1 MSYVLVI
8 KERFKIFP
16 NNRKQLNPSPSNY
29 QRPKHSW
36 KFPENSWSAKNCIYC
51 LIECNGVLT
60 QCDSSQRA
68 KYAAEYAL
76 QRAILASSIH
86 YCTLI
91 IISSHLLTWDWAHAA
106 LVPHPPLMI
115 MVMVSS
121 TSEYLIVSYDADDAI
136 LSYNCIAPP
145 PTVVHQ
151 PVLRESPLLLNTAP
165 PLYFID
171 LPKSFLHQWNTSL
184 NHQSCNFSFK
194 ICTNSVSLAIS
205 FKTGHQQWIAKREAG
220 SSWWS
225 RCWSFV

>member
-60 QCDSSQRA
+60 QCDSSQRV
-68 KYAAEYAL
+68 KYAAEYSL

-86 YCTLI
+86 YCTMI
-91 IISSHLLTWDWAHAA
+91 IISSHLLTRDWAYAA
-106 LVPHPPLMI
+106 PPATDDDDDGDDGVGLNWSPNCHPPVNIWLFHM
-115 MVMVSS
+115 MPMMPYYH
-121 TSEYLIVSYDADDAI
+121 TIV
-136 LSYNCIAPP
+136 P

-151 PVLRESPLLLNTAP
+151 PVLGESPLLLNSAT
-165 PLYFID
+165 
-171 LPKSFLHQWNTSL
+171 
-184 NHQSCNFSFK
+184 
-194 ICTNSVSLAIS
+194 VSLFHRLA
-205 FKTGHQQWIAKREAG
+205 
-220 SSWWS
+220 
-225 RCWSFV
+225 